1 MWIILG
7 LMTLGMIIGVSIRHK
22 KKVIKQVN
30 KLVTI
35 SVYLLLFLLGISVG
49 LNDEL
54 VSNLDTLGVHALI
67 ITLMAVLG
75 SVLLASLVYH
85 LYFRNSNHEG

>member
-1 MWIILG
+1 
-7 LMTLGMIIGVSIRHK
+7 MTLGMVIGASLRHK
-22 KKVIKQVN
+22 KKIIKQVN

-75 SVLLASLVYH
+75 SVLLAMLIYH
-85 LYFRNSNHEG
+85 LYFKNSNHEG